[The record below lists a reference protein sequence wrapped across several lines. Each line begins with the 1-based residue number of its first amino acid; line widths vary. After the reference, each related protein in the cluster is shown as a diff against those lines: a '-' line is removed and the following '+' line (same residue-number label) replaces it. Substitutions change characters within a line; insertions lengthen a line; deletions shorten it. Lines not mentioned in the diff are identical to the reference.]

1 MRKKQRKKTNVQR
14 KQKQNHI
21 YVMKTKTIE
30 KYIKRYKKKKQDIQQ
45 EGKEKNL
52 QDKNEQEI

>member
-14 KQKQNHI
+14 KYKQNHI